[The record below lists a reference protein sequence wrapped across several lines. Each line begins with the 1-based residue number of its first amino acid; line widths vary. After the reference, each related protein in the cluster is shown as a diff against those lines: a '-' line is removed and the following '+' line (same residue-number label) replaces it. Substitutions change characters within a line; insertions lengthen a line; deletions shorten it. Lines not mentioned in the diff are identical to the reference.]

1 MTVTGGGAD
10 FLQLSPAAAPVRGL
24 TGWLADAIRAA
35 IIDGR
40 LPAGAPLPAT
50 RLLAGDLGVSRGVV
64 VEAYQRLADE
74 GLASGRPGAGTRV
87 LGLSRPAERPPRPGE
102 SRPRPAERDDPALLP
117 QRWRARAE
125 IDLSPGVPDLSGFPR
140 AAWMHAERLV
150 LEQASVAD
158 LGYGD
163 PRGSEGLRTEL
174 AGWLARTRGLRAD
187 PGDIII
193 VTGVAQ
199 ALALLARV
207 LRSRGL
213 LAGAGD
219 EIAVEDPGSRGSR
232 DELAYWGLRP
242 VPVPVD
248 EHGLQ
253 VDVLARGQARAVL
266 LTPAHQFPT
275 GVVLAPRRR
284 RDLLDWAA
292 AADALIV
299 EDDYDAEYRYDRAP
313 VPALQASAPGLVAY
327 AGSTSKTLAPGMR
340 LGWLIPPSRL
350 QADLVEAKHASD
362 LGSPALPQLV
372 LARLIASG
380 ELEQHI
386 RVVRKRQRTRRDALL
401 RALRSYLPEGR
412 VQGIAAGLH
421 LLVTFP
427 GLAGPD
433 TDLAEA
439 ILRAG
444 VLVHPLSWHRQRPG
458 VPGIVLGYAVHTPD
472 QLHEAARRIAQ
483 VVALAR
489 GLSGRGRPV
498 PLGRRR
504 DALGVGAAV
513 PSGHGP
519 QLADARRPGHDDQE
533 HAADGREQQ
542 GHAEREM
549 TVRAHVGDVDRLTVL
564 QDEDQ
569 QEQQDDGEETHRHPE
584 PADPGAPDLVL
595 RQRRSGVRGGGLFRW
610 GRRLAARCQFPGGCC
625 RLRRFGARRGAR
637 PGGGRRRRS
646 VLRFRCHLAPPR

>member
-1 MTVTGGGAD
+1 MTLAADGAD
-10 FLQLSPAAAPVRGL
+10 FLQLNPAAAPVRGL

-40 LPAGAPLPAT
+40 LQAGAPLPAT
-50 RLLAGDLGVSRGVV
+50 RLLAGDLGVSRGVI

-74 GLASGRPGAGTRV
+74 GLVSARPGAGTRV
-87 LGLSRPAERPPRPGE
+87 LGISRRPAPAERP
-102 SRPRPAERDDPALLP
+102 DLALLP

-140 AAWMHAERLV
+140 VAWLRAEKLV

-163 PRGSEGLRTEL
+163 PRGSQWLRTEL
-174 AGWLARTRGLRAD
+174 AGWLARTRGLRAGPD
-187 PGDIII
+187 DIIV

-199 ALALLARV
+199 ALALLAQV
-207 LRSRGL
+207 LRARAVG
-213 LAGAGD
+213 

-232 DELAYWGLRP
+232 DELAYWGLRS

-253 VDVLARGQARAVL
+253 IDDLASSGLRAVL

-284 RDLLDWAA
+284 RDIMDWAA
-292 AADALIV
+292 GADALII

-386 RVVRKRQRTRRDALL
+386 RLVRKRQRSRRDALL
-401 RALRSYLPEGR
+401 RALHEHLPAAR

-421 LLVTFP
+421 LLITFP
-427 GLAGPD
+427 GRTGPD

-444 VLVHPLSWHRQRPG
+444 VLVHPLSWHRHRPG
-458 VPGIVLGYAVHTPD
+458 VPGIVLGYAAHTPD
-472 QLHEAARRIAQ
+472 QLREAVRRIT
-483 VVALAR
+483 R
-489 GLSGRGRPV
+489 
-498 PLGRRR
+498 
-504 DALGVGAAV
+504 
-513 PSGHGP
+513 
-519 QLADARRPGHDDQE
+519 
-533 HAADGREQQ
+533 
-542 GHAEREM
+542 
-549 TVRAHVGDVDRLTVL
+549 VL
-564 QDEDQ
+564 
-569 QEQQDDGEETHRHPE
+569 
-584 PADPGAPDLVL
+584 
-595 RQRRSGVRGGGLFRW
+595 
-610 GRRLAARCQFPGGCC
+610 
-625 RLRRFGARRGAR
+625 
-637 PGGGRRRRS
+637 
-646 VLRFRCHLAPPR
+646 

>member
-1 MTVTGGGAD
+1 MTVTVSGAD

-24 TGWLADAIRAA
+24 TGWLADAIRGA

-40 LPAGAPLPAT
+40 LQAGAPLPAT
-50 RLLAGDLGVSRGVV
+50 RLLAGDLGVSRGVI

-74 GLASGRPGAGTRV
+74 GLVSARPGAGTRV
-87 LGLSRPAERPPRPGE
+87 LGISRRPAPTERTELALLPHPGRAPAERTE
-102 SRPRPAERDDPALLP
+102 LALLP

-140 AAWMHAERLV
+140 VAWLRAEKLV

-163 PRGSEGLRTEL
+163 PRGSQWLRTEL

-187 PGDIII
+187 PDDIIV

-207 LRSRGL
+207 LRARAVG
-213 LAGAGD
+213 
-219 EIAVEDPGSRGSR
+219 EIAVEDPGSRGAR

-253 VDVLARGQARAVL
+253 VDDLVRGGLRAVL

-284 RDLLDWAA
+284 RDLMDWAA
-292 AADALIV
+292 GADALII

-350 QADLVEAKHASD
+350 HANLVEAKHASD

-386 RVVRKRQRTRRDALL
+386 RLVRKRQRSRRDALL
-401 RALRSYLPEGR
+401 HALHEHLPAAR

-421 LLVTFP
+421 LLITFP
-427 GLAGPD
+427 GRAGPD

-444 VLVHPLSWHRQRPG
+444 VLVHPLSWHRHRPG
-458 VPGIVLGYAVHTPD
+458 VPGIVLGYAAHTPD
-472 QLHEAARRIAQ
+472 QLHEAVRRIAR
-483 VVALAR
+483 V
-489 GLSGRGRPV
+489 LSG
-498 PLGRRR
+498 
-504 DALGVGAAV
+504 
-513 PSGHGP
+513 
-519 QLADARRPGHDDQE
+519 
-533 HAADGREQQ
+533 
-542 GHAEREM
+542 
-549 TVRAHVGDVDRLTVL
+549 
-564 QDEDQ
+564 
-569 QEQQDDGEETHRHPE
+569 
-584 PADPGAPDLVL
+584 
-595 RQRRSGVRGGGLFRW
+595 
-610 GRRLAARCQFPGGCC
+610 
-625 RLRRFGARRGAR
+625 
-637 PGGGRRRRS
+637 
-646 VLRFRCHLAPPR
+646 

>member
-1 MTVTGGGAD
+1 MTVTADGAD
-10 FLQLSPAAAPVRGL
+10 FLQLNPAAAPVRGL

-40 LPAGAPLPAT
+40 LQAGAPLPAT
-50 RLLAGDLGVSRGVV
+50 RLLAGDLGVSRGVI

-74 GLASGRPGAGTRV
+74 GLVSARPGAGTRV
-87 LGLSRPAERPPRPGE
+87 LGISRRPAPAERPGL
-102 SRPRPAERDDPALLP
+102 ALLP

-140 AAWMHAERLV
+140 VAWLRAEKLV

-163 PRGSEGLRTEL
+163 PRGSQWLRTEL

-187 PGDIII
+187 PDDILV

-199 ALALLARV
+199 ALALLAQV
-207 LRSRGL
+207 LRARAVG
-213 LAGAGD
+213 

-232 DELAYWGLRP
+232 DELAYWGLRS

-253 VDVLARGQARAVL
+253 VDDLARSGLRAVL

-284 RDLLDWAA
+284 RDLMDWAA
-292 AADALIV
+292 GADALII

-350 QADLVEAKHASD
+350 HADLVEAKHASD

-386 RVVRKRQRTRRDALL
+386 RLVRKRQRSRRDALL
-401 RALRSYLPEGR
+401 RALHEHLPAAR

-421 LLVTFP
+421 LLITFP
-427 GLAGPD
+427 GRTGPD

-444 VLVHPLSWHRQRPG
+444 VLVHPLSWHRHRPG
-458 VPGIVLGYAVHTPD
+458 VPGIVLGYAAHTPD
-472 QLHEAARRIAQ
+472 QLREAVRRIA
-483 VVALAR
+483 R
-489 GLSGRGRPV
+489 
-498 PLGRRR
+498 
-504 DALGVGAAV
+504 
-513 PSGHGP
+513 
-519 QLADARRPGHDDQE
+519 
-533 HAADGREQQ
+533 
-542 GHAEREM
+542 
-549 TVRAHVGDVDRLTVL
+549 VL
-564 QDEDQ
+564 
-569 QEQQDDGEETHRHPE
+569 
-584 PADPGAPDLVL
+584 
-595 RQRRSGVRGGGLFRW
+595 
-610 GRRLAARCQFPGGCC
+610 
-625 RLRRFGARRGAR
+625 
-637 PGGGRRRRS
+637 
-646 VLRFRCHLAPPR
+646 

>member
-1 MTVTGGGAD
+1 MTLAADGAD
-10 FLQLSPAAAPVRGL
+10 FLQLNPAAAPVRGL

-40 LPAGAPLPAT
+40 LQAGAPLPAT
-50 RLLAGDLGVSRGVV
+50 RLLAGDLGVSRGVI

-74 GLASGRPGAGTRV
+74 GLVSARPGAGTRV
-87 LGLSRPAERPPRPGE
+87 LGISRRPAPAERP
-102 SRPRPAERDDPALLP
+102 DLALLP

-140 AAWMHAERLV
+140 VAWLRAEKLV

-163 PRGSEGLRTEL
+163 PRGSQWLRTEL

-187 PGDIII
+187 PDDIIV

-207 LRSRGL
+207 LRARAVG
-213 LAGAGD
+213 

-232 DELAYWGLRP
+232 DELAYWGLRS

-253 VDVLARGQARAVL
+253 VDDLARSGLRAVL

-284 RDLLDWAA
+284 RDLMDWAA
-292 AADALIV
+292 GADALII

-350 QADLVEAKHASD
+350 HANLVEAKHASD

-386 RVVRKRQRTRRDALL
+386 RLVRKRQRSRRDALL
-401 RALRSYLPEGR
+401 RALHEHLPAAR

-421 LLVTFP
+421 LLITFP
-427 GLAGPD
+427 GRTGPD

-444 VLVHPLSWHRQRPG
+444 VLVHPLSWHRHRPG
-458 VPGIVLGYAVHTPD
+458 VPGIVLGYAAHTPD
-472 QLHEAARRIAQ
+472 QLREAVRRIA
-483 VVALAR
+483 R
-489 GLSGRGRPV
+489 
-498 PLGRRR
+498 
-504 DALGVGAAV
+504 
-513 PSGHGP
+513 
-519 QLADARRPGHDDQE
+519 
-533 HAADGREQQ
+533 
-542 GHAEREM
+542 
-549 TVRAHVGDVDRLTVL
+549 VL
-564 QDEDQ
+564 
-569 QEQQDDGEETHRHPE
+569 
-584 PADPGAPDLVL
+584 
-595 RQRRSGVRGGGLFRW
+595 
-610 GRRLAARCQFPGGCC
+610 
-625 RLRRFGARRGAR
+625 
-637 PGGGRRRRS
+637 
-646 VLRFRCHLAPPR
+646 